1 MSKSTKSPQK
11 LTTLLASAKSK
22 FSEVS
27 EVATQT
33 LKNTTT
39 ELGNNADPE
48 SINSFSTIFNQDH
61 DQIRG
66 VQRVFRKSIILLSLS
81 LLSFVTLAW
90 ASINLFAVPLALTVG
105 VFFAYLSLS
114 IIFFIIVADR
124 SYVWLCLLAHVLA
137 ILLVS
142 SFVGQ
147 LISPVTWATM
157 LIAAI
162 LYYFAYTELEKAQ
175 LGSRLFSIKIIS
187 KEATNLLVTLCFL
200 VLSLGAFGL
209 IKDQGTV
216 NFVEQ
221 DVLGSEFIFEEVMM
235 GNGRA
240 INLNRVMIDAS
251 AQFGEGNTEYT
262 FREFLVENYRDGGN
276 VIGQTEQTDIR
287 LDCEFERGGSEECTD
302 IVAITR
308 EERLIEY
315 AAEAYGD
322 IPYTLDTVL
331 DGPKYEEVVRQYY
344 INLTRDFVEPLED
357 RNTEELTKL
366 FGFIPTDFSNYL
378 LNKENIVPAV
388 VALTIFILGS
398 LLRPIL
404 AWISYGVTWVVWGVL
419 KLAKFARIDIETV
432 ESEVVSI

>member
-81 LLSFVTLAW
+81 LLSFVVLAW

-287 LDCEFERGGSEECTD
+287 LDCEFERGGPEECTD

-315 AAEAYGD
+315 AAEAYGE
-322 IPYTLDTVL
+322 IPYTLDTNDMRFAAAQGFNTGEHFYQYLKDAFDVL
-331 DGPKYEEVVRQYY
+331 YEEGAYA
-344 INLTRDFVEPLED
+344 P
-357 RNTEELTKL
+357 K
-366 FGFIPTDFSNYL
+366 L
-378 LNKENIVPAV
+378 LNIGLHCRIVGRPARL
-388 VALTIFILGS
+388 AG
-398 LLRPIL
+398 LLRFL
-404 AWISYGVTWVVWGVL
+404 DYAQGFEGVWWC
-419 KLAKFARIDIETV
+419 RRSDIAAHWHSTFKPDPAAFTEPAA
-432 ESEVVSI
+432 